1 MSAPRIG
8 DRPGRIIGLRFAAT
22 RDAVRGALI
31 AVDRALDA
39 AGFGRELRDRTQIAL
54 AEACN
59 NIVEHAYGA
68 ADDGAGYGAGNGAGN
83 GRGGTAADAVIT
95 LDVAADR
102 GGLQVTLRDRGGAM
116 PGGRVP
122 VPDLPA
128 VDPGDPLG
136 LPEGGFGWPL
146 LRGMARALSLSRQN
160 GQNTLRFRLPM
171 SETGADKGSGGRNA
185 M

>member
-22 RDAVRGALI
+22 RAEVRGALI

-39 AGFGRELRDRTQIAL
+39 AGFGRELRDRIQIAL

-68 ADDGAGYGAGNGAGN
+68 ADDGAGYGG
-83 GRGGTAADAVIT
+83 GGTAGDAMIT

-160 GQNTLRFRLPM
+160 GQNILRFRLPM
-171 SETGADKGSGGRNA
+171 SETGADGASGGRNA

>member
-1 MSAPRIG
+1 MSEQRVG
-8 DRPGRIIGLRFAAT
+8 DRPRRIISLRFPAEEGE
-22 RDAVRGALI
+22 VRGALLGVD
-31 AVDRALDA
+31 AALAAAGVDRD
-39 AGFGRELRDRTQIAL
+39 LRDRTQIAL

-59 NIVEHAYGA
+59 NIVEHAYPAEGGGA
-68 ADDGAGYGAGNGAGN
+68 DP
-83 GRGGTAADAVIT
+83 VIT

-102 GGLQVTLRDRGGAM
+102 GGLQIALRDRGEPM

-122 VPDLPA
+122 APDWPE

-146 LRGMARALSLSRQN
+146 LRGMARSLSISRQN

-171 SETGADKGSGGRNA
+171 AETPSVRGRNA